1 MPPRPGMPP
10 AGLGM
15 VPGAPGGPGGLTGGS
30 VSGLRSA
37 RDISTVR
44 AEIEEDIRR
53 IEHEN
58 SEIDMLM
65 EQVLIE
71 IERHEARRAKVEE
84 RLSAIERG
92 AAGAP
97 GEADASEARANLLT
111 LTRRA
116 MLFDAQRQV
125 LEGKQRVM
133 ARFLQRLVEIDHS
146 LASMT
151 GLPYRE
157 GPMGAPVGR
166 PPGTLPGAPGMPPEP
181 RAAAAGPT
189 VAPSMPGAAASV
201 PAVQQMRNQEDLRRD
216 IVRQLH
222 DGPAQ
227 SLANIALQAEIV
239 ERLVKREDERAQ
251 GELGSLRQMV
261 QQALD
266 ATKEFIFEVRPM
278 VLDDLGLLPTL
289 RRAVIDRS
297 RRSGIS
303 VDLDS
308 HGIERRLSPDL
319 ESLLFRTIDEAM
331 GGYLA
336 LRPPSVVVRLDWSDT
351 ELLVTVE
358 GTWPRATP
366 DPDGGAT
373 STAARAGDTPPVLL
387 AMMEELRSE
396 ERQAQAALRSLPP
409 ERIAEMEQ
417 RIAVL
422 GMTLT
427 VREDGHVLELAVPIP
442 RQA

>member
-1 MPPRPGMPP
+1 MGPGSAAGMPQP
-10 AGLGM
+10 
-15 VPGAPGGPGGLTGGS
+15 GPGGYSGGA

-37 RDISTVR
+37 RDIGSIR

-58 SEIDMLM
+58 GEIDMLM

-84 RLSAIERG
+84 RLSTLEAESG
-92 AAGAP
+92 TAAG
-97 GEADASEARANLLT
+97 DVSETRSNLLT

-116 MLFDAQRQV
+116 MLFEAQRQV

-133 ARFLQRLVEIDHS
+133 ARFLQRLVEIDTS

-151 GLPYRE
+151 ALPYRD
-157 GPMGAPVGR
+157 APVGVPGPR
-166 PPGTLPGAPGMPPEP
+166 PPVPAPGAPGLAMSL
-181 RAAAAGPT
+181 ATGAGSAPT
-189 VAPSMPGAAASV
+189 PQASP

-239 ERLVKREDERAQ
+239 ERLVRRGDERGQ
-251 GELGSLRQMV
+251 SELESLRQMV

-266 ATKEFIFEVRPM
+266 ATKAFIFEVRPM
-278 VLDDLGLLPTL
+278 VLDDLGLVPTL

-297 RRSGIS
+297 RRSGIG
-303 VDLDS
+303 VDFDS

-319 ESLLFRTIDEAM
+319 ESVLFRTIDEAM

-336 LRPPSVVVRLDWSDT
+336 LRPPSVVVRLDWSDA
-351 ELLVTVE
+351 ELLATVE

-366 DPDGGAT
+366 DPGSGVAGA
-373 STAARAGDTPPVLL
+373 AGPRAGETPPVLL
-387 AMMEELRSE
+387 AMMAELRSE
-396 ERQAQAALRSLPP
+396 ERQAQAAARSLPP

-417 RIAVL
+417 RVAVL

-427 VREDGHVLELAVPIP
+427 LRDVGQILELAVPIP
-442 RQA
+442 RPA